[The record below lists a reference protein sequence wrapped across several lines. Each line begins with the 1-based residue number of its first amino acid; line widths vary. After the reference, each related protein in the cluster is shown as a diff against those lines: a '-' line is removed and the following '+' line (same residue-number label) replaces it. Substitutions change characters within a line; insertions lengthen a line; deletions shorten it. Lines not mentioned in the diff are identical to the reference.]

1 MEAQNATPQGG
12 TDAWSCAKNTDKPRL
27 GMACGLSLEGLFY
40 LVVLK
45 NEKFF
50 IVLVKK
56 NGVLG
61 HFNSPKTMP
70 KTAGSATSVWFS
82 KKWLVGMGKPIGNP

>member
-27 GMACGLSLEGLFY
+27 EMACGLCLEGLFY

-45 NEKFF
+45 KEKFF
-50 IVLVKK
+50 IVLFKK

-61 HFNSPKTMP
+61 KFYFPKTMP
-70 KTAGSATSVWFS
+70 KLQVQQQVSGF
-82 KKWLVGMGKPIGNP
+82 KKVGWLVLESQ

>member
-61 HFNSPKTMP
+61 NFNFPKTMP
-70 KTAGSATSVWFS
+70 QTAGSAKSVWFS